1 MALEFAVV
9 GVLRIY
15 RELFAYAFDFG
26 CGGVAGAVWEAVEL
40 NGEVRGVGGV
50 VHVGGDFDAA
60 NLFLFFVEEQ
70 EIAGLDVVDDDDFHF
85 AGAASLGVTETFPL
99 A

>member
-1 MALEFAVV
+1 VALEFAVV

-40 NGEVRGVGGV
+40 NGEVHGVVAFCHKRAVGGV
-50 VHVGGDFDAA
+50 
-60 NLFLFFVEEQ
+60 
-70 EIAGLDVVDDDDFHF
+70 
-85 AGAASLGVTETFPL
+85 
-99 A
+99 